1 VYSNT
6 ILATDSYKA
15 SHWLQ
20 FPPGTQHVHC
30 YIESR
35 GGSYDRTVFFGL
47 QAFLRQYLSHPITQA
62 DIDEA
67 DELRD
72 NVQKAASRFGTRC
85 QPPRAHSRPR
95 ARPPRV
101 GRAGCCISADRR
113 TSPGCPGQIARP
125 EASRGE

>member
-1 VYSNT
+1 MTSNI

-20 FPPGTQHVHC
+20 FPPGTQYVHC

-47 QAFLRQYLSHPITQA
+47 QAFLREYLSRPVTRA

-67 DELRD
+67 AEFFAAHGEPFHGEGWEHILAAHGGRLP
-72 NVQKAASRFGTRC
+72 VEIKAA
-85 QPPRAHSRPR
+85 
-95 ARPPRV
+95 
-101 GRAGCCISADRR
+101 
-113 TSPGCPGQIARP
+113 P
-125 EASRGE
+125 EGLAIDT